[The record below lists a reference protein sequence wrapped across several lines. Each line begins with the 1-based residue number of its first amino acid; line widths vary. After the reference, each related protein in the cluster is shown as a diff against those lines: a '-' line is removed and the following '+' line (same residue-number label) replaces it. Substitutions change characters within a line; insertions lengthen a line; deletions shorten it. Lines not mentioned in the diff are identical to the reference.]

1 MSNGGY
7 VQSGNYDL
15 TGYDKVTV
23 MIYSEP
29 YGSGNSLTV
38 ATSAQSKTVNMPS
51 NTTFNWYT
59 FVLDC
64 ATSDYIKITSSGM
77 PDMRYVKV
85 YAGDLTEAQ
94 QLKATETGD
103 ENSRIITGITD
114 KNYTVK
120 NLTENG
126 HYYFYVV
133 ANYIDGGVCNS
144 NTQEVTLFN
153 STPAFL
159 RGDVDGNE
167 EVNMDDLTVLINY
180 LLDGNT
186 VINTAGAA
194 SCNNADDDT
203 VVDMDDLTA
212 LINYLL
218 TNEW

>member
-1 MSNGGY
+1 
-7 VQSGNYDL
+7 
-15 TGYDKVTV
+15 
-23 MIYSEP
+23 
-29 YGSGNSLTV
+29 
-38 ATSAQSKTVNMPS
+38 
-51 NTTFNWYT
+51 
-59 FVLDC
+59 
-64 ATSDYIKITSSGM
+64 
-77 PDMRYVKV
+77 
-85 YAGDLTEAQ
+85 
-94 QLKATETGD
+94 
-103 ENSRIITGITD
+103 
-114 KNYTVK
+114 
-120 NLTENG
+120 
-126 HYYFYVV
+126 
-133 ANYIDGGVCNS
+133 
-144 NTQEVTLFN
+144 VTLFN